1 MDLLDGQGQ
10 MVWKN
15 IFVLAV
21 HSVVWSLV
29 FACISGKNRS
39 KSKILLEDDGF
50 KNPYEK
56 QANDKCDYGTRQC
69 R

>member
-29 FACISGKNRS
+29 FACISGK
-39 KSKILLEDDGF
+39 
-50 KNPYEK
+50 K
-56 QANDKCDYGTRQC
+56 QKQKQNLAR